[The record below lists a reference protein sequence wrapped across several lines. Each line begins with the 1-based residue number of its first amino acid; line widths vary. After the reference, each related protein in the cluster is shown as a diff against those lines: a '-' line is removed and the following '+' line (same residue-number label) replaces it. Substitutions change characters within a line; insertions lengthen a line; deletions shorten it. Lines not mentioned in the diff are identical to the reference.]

1 MQMLGIEARSLRQSD
16 IGGVAQLFQ
25 QRFRDPG
32 KPASAPLRNYL
43 EEVFLNHPW
52 RDSEQMSKVVVDG
65 DGTLQG
71 FVGVF
76 PQRYVYKDS
85 VVRTSV
91 LGTLMSSESNRNPLV
106 GAKLLR
112 SALSGSQELSISES
126 ANPLS
131 LKMWEK
137 SGGATLPLF
146 SLSWLRVLKPA
157 AFAAAMLAERV
168 PAFSRAIPLTKG
180 LDALARRF
188 GSDLLS
194 VAADGAQGKDDEVG
208 PEEFA
213 AAIPALSARYEIR
226 PQWDTT
232 ILAWLLQHAESKS
245 SFGPVMMRLVR
256 DRSNRV
262 VGGYIY
268 YSKRHGVAFVL
279 QFFAEPGKERI
290 VVDNLL
296 VHATAHGFAAV
307 RGRLQPEFL
316 DALVRQKSM
325 LFRRS
330 ATVIHTRSAS
340 LQAALTGPNA
350 LITGL
355 AAEAWTKLIGEEFS

>member
-1 MQMLGIEARSLRQSD
+1 MLGIEARSLRSSD
-16 IGGVAQLFQ
+16 IAGVAQLFQ
-25 QRFRDPG
+25 QRFRDPA
-32 KPASAPLRNYL
+32 KPASVPLRNYL

-65 DGTLQG
+65 DGKVQG

-91 LGTLMSSESNRNPLV
+91 LGTLMSSEPDRNPLV

-112 SALSGSQELSISES
+112 SALGGSQDLSISES

-137 SGGATLPLF
+137 SGGATLPFF
-146 SLSWLRVLKPA
+146 SLSWLRILKPA
-157 AFAAAMLAERV
+157 SLAVAMLSERHRV
-168 PAFSRAIPLTKG
+168 FSPALPLMSG
-180 LDALARRF
+180 LDSLLKRF
-188 GSDLLS
+188 GPDVLSIKSDG
-194 VAADGAQGKDDEVG
+194 VQGRGFEVG

-213 AAIPALSARYEIR
+213 AAIPALTARYDIR
-226 PQWDTT
+226 PQWDAA
-232 ILAWLLQHAESKS
+232 ILGWLLQHAESKS
-245 SFGPVMMRLVR
+245 AFGPVMMRLVKDKR
-256 DRSNRV
+256 DRV

-279 QFFAEPGKERI
+279 QFFAEPGAERI

-296 VHATAHGFAAV
+296 AHAAECGFAAV

-316 DALVRQKSM
+316 DALVRQRSL